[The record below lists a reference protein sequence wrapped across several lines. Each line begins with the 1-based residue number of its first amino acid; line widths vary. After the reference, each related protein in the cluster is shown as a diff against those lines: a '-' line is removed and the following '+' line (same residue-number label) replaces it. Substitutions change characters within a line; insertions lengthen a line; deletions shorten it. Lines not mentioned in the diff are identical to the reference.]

1 MFFRKKASESDEEWI
16 RKYNET
22 GDPEFLASLYSRYIP
37 MVYGVCLKYLKNR
50 EDSQDAVMHI
60 YEKLSAE
67 ARLSEVKNFKV
78 WLYVLVKNHCLM
90 QLRKKNTIILDN
102 SAVVAMENQLFVHPL
117 DEDNHEG
124 DLLKLE
130 YCLSQLKDLQERCVR
145 LFYYDKKC
153 YREISEMV
161 DCDLNAVKSHI
172 QNGKRNLKICMQEDH
187 EKEGRA

>member
-1 MFFRKKASESDEEWI
+1 MFFRKKVGKSDEDFI
-16 RKYNET
+16 RKYTET

-67 ARLSEVKNFKV
+67 KRLGDVKNFKV

-90 QLRKKNTIILDN
+90 QLRKKNTIYLDN
-102 SAVVAMENQLFVHPL
+102 SAFASVENQMYVHPL
-117 DEDNHEG
+117 DEENHEG

-130 YCLSQLKDLQERCVR
+130 YCLTQLKNLQERCVR
-145 LFYYDKKC
+145 LFYMEKKC
-153 YREISEMV
+153 YREIAELI

-172 QNGKRNLKICMQEDH
+172 QNGKRNLKICMQQDH
-187 EKEGRA
+187 EKEGQA